1 MSSVFRV
8 AWRQMGF
15 FWRDSQAGF
24 DIQGEAHTWDNWVT
38 VAATVAA
45 PDPVL
50 RSLVGGYK

>member
-1 MSSVFRV
+1 MSPVFRV

-38 VAATVAA
+38 AAATVAA

-50 RSLVGGYK
+50 RSIVGGYK